1 MEDEFACVPV
11 ACLAGAVRAQIVRG
25 GVRLV
30 AAAATLAAAAGVAL
44 HFTRWPAEP
53 LVLAASGAPYLMG
66 GAVLGIVGFAA
77 TRQWIATGVAVV
89 VAGAGMATQ
98 VPLYVAQTGGDGQPI
113 MAMQA
118 NLLFDGADPSA
129 LVDQVQARDIAILT
143 VNELTRPAV
152 ESLSGAGLDQLLPYR
167 YLAPGQTASG
177 TGIWSRFPLSD
188 TVEYDGYVL
197 NQISAT
203 ATVPEIGPVA
213 VYAFHP
219 VPPVYDTGVWADE
232 LARLHEIL
240 RRSPTDRPAIVGGDF
255 NATYDHARFRAMA
268 SGRFADA
275 AVQAGAGHL
284 VTYPTDKAIPP
295 LVGIDHFLLAKAR
308 ATSVETVALPGA
320 DHRALVA
327 RIVLTADR

>member
-1 MEDEFACVPV
+1 MRAQVV
-11 ACLAGAVRAQIVRG
+11 RVGVRVLAGAATSA
-25 GVRLV
+25 GV
-30 AAAATLAAAAGVAL
+30 AGVAL
-44 HFTRWPAEP
+44 HVIRWPLEP

-66 GAVLGIVGFAA
+66 GAVLGAVGFAA
-77 TRQWIATGVAVV
+77 TRQWIATGVAVA
-89 VAGAGMATQ
+89 VAGIGIATQ
-98 VPLYVAQTGGDGQPI
+98 APLYFAEPGGDGQPI

-118 NLLFDGADPSA
+118 NLLFDGADPNVV
-129 LVDQVQARDIAILT
+129 VDQVRARDIAILT
-143 VNELTRPAV
+143 VNELTRTAV
-152 ESLSGAGLDQLLPYR
+152 DSLSSAGLDQLLPHR

-203 ATVPEIGPVA
+203 ATVPEIGPVTI
-213 VYAFHP
+213 YAFHP

-232 LARLHEIL
+232 LSRLHEIL
-240 RRSPTDRPAIVGGDF
+240 RRSPADRPAIVGGDF

-275 AVQAGAGHL
+275 AIQAGAGHL
-284 VTYPTDKAIPP
+284 VTYPTDKPIPP
-295 LVGIDHFLLAKAR
+295 LVGIDHFLLAGAH
-308 ATSVETVALPGA
+308 ATTVETVDLPGA

-327 RIVLTADR
+327 RIVLDADH

>member
-1 MEDEFACVPV
+1 M
-11 ACLAGAVRAQIVRG
+11 RAQVVRS
-25 GVRLV
+25 GVRLL
-30 AAAATLAAAAGVAL
+30 AGAATLAGAAGVAL
-44 HFTRWPAEP
+44 HFNRWTLEP

-66 GAVLGIVGFAA
+66 GAVLGAVGFAA

-89 VAGAGMATQ
+89 VAGAGIATQ
-98 VPLYVAQTGGDGQPI
+98 APLYVAQTGGDGHPI

-118 NLLFDGADPSA
+118 NLLFDGADPGA
-129 LVDQVQARDIAILT
+129 LVDQVRARDIAILT

-152 ESLSGAGLDQLLPYR
+152 ESLSRAGLDQLLPHR

-177 TGIWSRFPLSD
+177 TGIWSRYPLSD

-203 ATVPEIGPVA
+203 ATIPDLGPVA

-219 VPPVYDTGVWADE
+219 VPPVYDIGVWADE
-232 LARLHEIL
+232 LSRLHEIL

-275 AVQAGAGHL
+275 AEQAGAGHL
-284 VTYPTDKAIPP
+284 VTYPTDKRVPP
-295 LVGIDHFLLAKAR
+295 FVGIDHFLVADAH
-308 ATSVETVALPGA
+308 ATTVETVALPGA

-327 RIVLTADR
+327 RLVLDRPR